1 MARWEPG
8 ARERLIRSAFELFQ
22 ERGFAETTVPQIA
35 ARAGVTNRTFFRYF
49 GDKREV
55 LFGSEDQAAAE
66 LRAALAAAP
75 AGLGPAGLISWAL
88 RLIARELPAGHRDVL
103 RAIRGI
109 VESDEG
115 LMERAL
121 SKRRAQCALLG
132 DALQERGLRPAQ
144 AQLLAEAAVSALYI
158 AIGEWVQRQDE
169 TGIDV
174 LAIESLASLRT
185 DLDGITASY
194 SAQVQH

>member
-22 ERGFAETTVPQIA
+22 EQGFAATTVPQIA

-55 LFGSEDQAAAE
+55 LFGSEDQAATE
-66 LRAALAAAP
+66 LRAALAGAP
-75 AGLGPAGLISWAL
+75 AGLGPADLITWAL
-88 RLIARELPAGHRDVL
+88 RLTAREFPAGYRAEL
-103 RAIRGI
+103 RALRGI

-121 SKRRAQCALLG
+121 SKRRVQCALLG

-144 AQLLAEAAVSALYI
+144 ARLLAEASVSALYI

-174 LAIESLASLRT
+174 LASEALASLRA
-185 DLDGITASY
+185 DLDGITPAY
-194 SAQVQH
+194 SSQVQH